1 MKNTMKTMLLFLA
14 ATLVLAGCKEDEKI
28 PPVAGFTL
36 DNETLVQWDKATI
49 TSTATGA
56 TETTYAVTGGQVEI
70 DEATGVIQFLEAL
83 TYKITQT
90 VTNADGTVETS
101 QDITVTEPVNTYNF
115 DYLSNNAL
123 LLDSAYW
130 FLSGETQQI
139 RFNGQGESA
148 QETSNVTKVIPVTGP
163 DALSGSGT
171 RSYTFS
177 DADPL
182 PIGTYTTQFTH
193 YPATG
198 TGWEG
203 AWFYPISGTGLDITL
218 VYEDPSN
225 SADNVYDIKLYDTS
239 YNEYFLG
246 FTSTAGDGTLT
257 ITFRGRIKPIQ

>member
-1 MKNTMKTMLLFLA
+1 MKNTMKTMLLFFA
-14 ATLVLAGCKEDEKI
+14 ATLILASCKEDEKI

-36 DNETLVQWDKATI
+36 DNETFVQWDKATI

-56 TETTYAVTGGQVEI
+56 TETTYAVAGGKVEI

-101 QDITVTEPVNTYNF
+101 QDITVTAPVNTYNF
-115 DYLSNNAL
+115 NFLSDNAL
-123 LLDSAYW
+123 SLDSAYW
-130 FLSGETQQI
+130 FLSGETLQI

-148 QETSNVTKVIPVTGP
+148 QETSNVAKVIPVTGP

-193 YPATG
+193 YSATG
-198 TGWEG
+198 TSWEG
-203 AWFYPISGTGLDITL
+203 AWFFPISGTGLDITL

-225 SADNVYDIKLYDTS
+225 SADNVYDIILKDTTYDS
-239 YNEYFLG
+239 YFLG
-246 FTSTAGDGTLT
+246 FSSVDGDGTLT
-257 ITFRGRIKPIQ
+257 IAFRGIIKPII